1 MDNLAK
7 LRRQQAIMTS
17 MNALSAKI
25 TQYTQLITE
34 FWQVINQSNL
44 EIAKASQSMNRLNS
58 SPITSEI
65 VVEDVFEGVAATT
78 LASKLPLGKDQLKA
92 HQDKMR

>member
-17 MNALSAKI
+17 MNALSTKI

-34 FWQVINQSNL
+34 FWKVINQSNL
-44 EIAKASQSMNRLNS
+44 EIAKAS
-58 SPITSEI
+58 
-65 VVEDVFEGVAATT
+65 
-78 LASKLPLGKDQLKA
+78 
-92 HQDKMR
+92 

>member
-1 MDNLAK
+1 MENLAK
-7 LRRQQAIMTS
+7 LHRQQAIMTS

-44 EIAKASQSMNRLNS
+44 ELQRRASR
-58 SPITSEI
+58 
-65 VVEDVFEGVAATT
+65 
-78 LASKLPLGKDQLKA
+78 
-92 HQDKMR
+92 

>member
-17 MNALSAKI
+17 MNTLSAKI

-58 SPITSEI
+58 STQI
-65 VVEDVFEGVAATT
+65 GR
-78 LASKLPLGKDQLKA
+78 ASC
-92 HQDKMR
+92 RERV